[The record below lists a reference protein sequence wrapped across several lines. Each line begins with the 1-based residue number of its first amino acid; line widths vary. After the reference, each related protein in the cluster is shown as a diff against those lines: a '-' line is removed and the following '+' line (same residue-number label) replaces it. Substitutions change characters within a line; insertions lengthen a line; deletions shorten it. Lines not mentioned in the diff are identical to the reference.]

1 MMNEGTLDHA
11 KACSLA
17 PDELEARLAWI
28 AQLNSRALITSRR
41 SGLELVLEYRPLGC
55 GDVEKLIEYEQTC
68 CSFLGFRLDKSGNK
82 LVLTITARETAR
94 AAADDLFEKFAA
106 TSVPEGPSCCIGGC
120 S

>member
-1 MMNEGTLDHA
+1 MNEATSGHA

-17 PDELEARLAWI
+17 PDELKARLAWI

-41 SGLELVLEYRPLGC
+41 SDLDLILEYRPLASS
-55 GDVEKLIEYEQTC
+55 DVEKLIEYEQTC
-68 CSFLGFRLDKSGNK
+68 CSFLSFQLDKSGNK
-82 LVLTITARETAR
+82 LVLTIAAQETAR

-106 TSVPEGPSCCIGGC
+106 TSVSERISCCTGGC

>member
-1 MMNEGTLDHA
+1 MNEATLDHA

-17 PDELEARLAWI
+17 PDELKARLAWI

-41 SGLELVLEYRPLGC
+41 SNLDLVLEYRPLAF

-68 CSFLGFRLDKSGNK
+68 CSFLSFRLDKSGNK
-82 LVLTITARETAR
+82 LVLTITAQETAR
-94 AAADDLFEKFAA
+94 VAADDLFEKFAA
-106 TSVPEGPSCCIGGC
+106 TSVSERISCCTGGC